1 MVSQTDSLAAHS
13 DLGSL
18 HTMPTYETTLSGLN
32 VPKHANQPMDLN

>member
-18 HTMPTYETTLSGLN
+18 LAMPTYEATLSGFLN
-32 VPKHANQPMDLN
+32 VHKHAN